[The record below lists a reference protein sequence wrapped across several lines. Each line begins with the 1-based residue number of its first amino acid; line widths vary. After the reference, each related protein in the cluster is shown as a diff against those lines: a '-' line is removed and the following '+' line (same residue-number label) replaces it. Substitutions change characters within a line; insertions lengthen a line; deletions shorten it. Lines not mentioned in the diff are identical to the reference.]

1 MSKIDIID
9 YCGDCSK
16 RYYDVNDLRCEP
28 TGNKTYENAP
38 IPGWCPLKDEK
49 TAQADRQ
56 ELLAALEKIAHPIKY
71 LQDKAKK
78 DGMKLNGCMTIQ
90 LTQDPN
96 FYQEIARAAI
106 AKHKAGKED

>member
-56 ELLAALEKIAHPIKY
+56 DLLAALELCAKAIEIIHPHLSEKEPCIAY
-71 LQDKAKK
+71 EAYA
-78 DGMKLNGCMTIQ
+78 T
-90 LTQDPN
+90 
-96 FYQEIARAAI
+96 ARDAI
-106 AKHKAGKED
+106 AKHKAGKEG